1 MTKRPSRAST
11 RRLRE
16 AIPKADGKVL
26 LGGFQF
32 SYAALRRLSRQVMR
46 LYNLRN
52 EAPTAARKDELLQ
65 AAIRLGCNADEMT
78 HWRDDPSYFW
88 SKKR

>member
-1 MTKRPSRAST
+1 
-11 RRLRE
+11 
-16 AIPKADGKVL
+16 
-26 LGGFQF
+26 
-32 SYAALRRLSRQVMR
+32 MR